1 MVAGNHGPVGFGAL
15 LSLIGLE
22 GIPEVQPGD
31 DLAQLLLDSM
41 YRSHVEPANG
51 DVVCVCHKVISKAE
65 GRLVALA
72 RLQPTRIARAWAQA
86 NGRDEREVQ
95 AVLGEA
101 RAIVRAERGVLI
113 TRTNHGFV
121 CANSGVD
128 RSNVPEG
135 HVCLL
140 PEDPDRSA
148 SELAGRL
155 SEATHASLGVIVTD
169 TWGRP
174 FRLGAINVAIGVA
187 GACPIQDYRGQK
199 DPAGRR
205 LQSSTT
211 AVGDELAAAAG
222 LVMGK
227 LRRVPAVVVRGLP
240 SEPADQP
247 GTGASLIRD
256 RGEDLFP

>member
-1 MVAGNHGPVGFGAL
+1 ML
-15 LSLIGLE
+15 TLIALE

-31 DLAQLLLDSM
+31 DLAHLLLDAM
-41 YRSHVEPANG
+41 LRAHVEPADG
-51 DVVCVCHKVISKAE
+51 DVLCVCHKVISKAE
-65 GRLVALA
+65 GRLIALD
-72 RLQPTRIARAWAQA
+72 RLKPTKIARAWAKA

-101 RAIVRAERGVLI
+101 RNIVRVQQGVLI
-113 TRTNHGFV
+113 TQTNHGFI

-128 RSNVPEG
+128 RSNVPAG

-148 SELAGRL
+148 SELAARL
-155 SEATHASLGVIVTD
+155 SEATDASLGVIVTD

-174 FRLGAINVAIGVA
+174 FRLGAINVAIGIA
-187 GACPIQDYRGQK
+187 GACPLHDYRGRQ
-199 DPAGRR
+199 DPAGRT
-205 LQSSTT
+205 LKSATT

-227 LRRVPAVVVRGLP
+227 LRRIPAVLVRGLP

-256 RGEDLFP
+256 RGEDLFR